1 MLFVFLK
8 NSYNMVVFYSSNNIL
23 KTRIINLGVIMIV
36 IVGSGAG
43 GGILARE
50 LARNGEEVTIIE
62 KGPYI
67 EPKDAFNYYNEYVKD
82 IDLLATTC
90 VGGSTVVSMA
100 NMVRALDEELHEYG
114 IDLTKEY
121 EYVEELVGVHE
132 LDDSHIGQGTQLF
145 LDAAKELGL
154 NVSKMPKAIREED
167 CIQCG
172 KCAFGCP
179 ANAKWTARDF
189 VDDAVES
196 GATLISEAE
205 VTDIILC
212 NLEACGVKYVK
223 NGEESLI
230 KTDKIILCAGAIE
243 SAAILKSSGLT
254 GIGRELFMDPF
265 VTVGG
270 YLKDINFNRE
280 VQMAGLVVGRN
291 FVLSPHFSTFINDE
305 VELADKDI
313 LSIMVKTRDDAKGYV
328 HTDGFIQK
336 VNTIDDIRLLAE
348 GVATAGFI
356 LEKAGVDPNTICST
370 VYRGAHPG
378 GTAAIGKV
386 VDSNLETEIPN
397 LYVCDASVLPI
408 SPGKPPILTL
418 LALAKRLADYL
429 INK

>member
-1 MLFVFLK
+1 
-8 NSYNMVVFYSSNNIL
+8 
-23 KTRIINLGVIMIV
+23 MIV
-36 IVGSGAG
+36 IVGTGAG

-50 LARNGEEVTIIE
+50 LAKNGKNVTIIE

-67 EPKDAFNYYNEYVKD
+67 EPKDAFNYYNKHVPE

-90 VGGSTVVSMA
+90 VGGSTIVSMA

-114 IDLTKEY
+114 IDLTNEY

-179 ANAKWTARDF
+179 VNAKWTARDF
-189 VDDAVES
+189 VDEAVEA
-196 GATLISEAE
+196 GAELISDAE

-223 NGEESLI
+223 DGKESVI
-230 KTDKIILCAGAIE
+230 KTKKIILCAGAIG
-243 SAAILKSSGLT
+243 SAMILKRIGLT
-254 GIGRELFMDPF
+254 GIAREIFIDPF

-270 YLKDINFNRE
+270 YLKDINFNSE

-291 FVLSPHFSTFINDE
+291 FVLSPHFSTFINEDGQPIE
-305 VELADKDI
+305 AKDI

-328 HTDGFIQK
+328 SGDGFVNK
-336 VNTIDDIRLLAE
+336 VNTINDIRLLAE

-408 SPGKPPILTL
+408 APGKPPILTI

-429 INK
+429 LMY